1 MNLFANEDNY
11 QRQQNAPG
19 NDNTTRRR
27 EKKVPR
33 ARDFSSIGTIT
44 FTSNA
49 RAGRERK
56 GATVETTTAAA
67 AGTPTAGQL
76 AADYP
81 RRKSYGGLAL
91 TTITVYK
98 SELEKYGRLLASTGR
113 DAASFAP
120 ATIGAYQFAASDRG
134 VKPGSIR
141 SMLKIV
147 V

>member
-1 MNLFANEDNY
+1 MNLSANEGNY

-27 EKKVPR
+27 EKKCP

-113 DAASFAP
+113 DVASFAP